1 VKKKRPKIG
10 RAEIPI
16 LEFILENHPV
26 TVRQVAHHL
35 ADTTGQAR
43 TTVLTMMERLRKKK
57 LLTRRK
63 SKGVN
68 RYSPRVT
75 RSELMNSLVDDF
87 VDGTLGGSV
96 SPFLAYLTD
105 SAKLN
110 DAEIEELRRLVDQL
124 PSGKSADE

>member
-1 VKKKRPKIG
+1 MKNPKQKIG
-10 RAEIPI
+10 RAELPI
-16 LEFILENHPV
+16 LQYIVENHPV
-26 TVRQVAHHL
+26 TVREVADHL

-43 TTVLTMMERLRKKK
+43 TTVLTLMERLRQKK

-75 RSELMNSLVDDF
+75 KSEIMNTLVNDF
-87 VDGTLGGSV
+87 VDGMLGGSV

-105 SAKLN
+105 N
-110 DAEIEELRRLVDQL
+110 AELDENEIDELRRLVDQF
-124 PSGKSADE
+124 PPNESEEK

>member
-1 VKKKRPKIG
+1 MKRQKQKIG
-10 RAEIPI
+10 RAELPI
-16 LEFILENHPV
+16 LEFILKNHPV
-26 TVRQVAHHL
+26 TVREVANYL
-35 ADTTGQAR
+35 ANTTGQAR
-43 TTVLTMMERLRKKK
+43 TTVLTLMERLRKKK

-75 RSELMNSLVDDF
+75 RSEVMNTLVHDF

-105 SAKLN
+105 SEKLN
-110 DAEIEELRRLVDQL
+110 DAEMEELRRLVAQL
-124 PSGKSADE
+124 PPARSTGE